1 MKRPNNFILSVLW
14 GVLICIAFTS
24 CENFLDGEDIKD
36 KIVEEI
42 EIANT
47 NPVTFYV
54 EAEEESGTVTPT
66 QIRLKKK
73 ETFELRYKPASS
85 WRFIKWEVRDR
96 ETKEIVPNVI
106 KFDDETA
113 LETKGKVLAPREGL
127 EIYAKA
133 VVIPTIVNVSPSNGS
148 TNDAYVPIQI
158 YFNTPV
164 EEPDEE
170 ISLFNFDNIL
180 ITSSNKTVNE
190 FFEPPVFNKDKTVL
204 TIMPKAVKIS
214 NYILETN
221 SQIFDITISLSD
233 KIVVTQS
240 DVALELADTNKSFSI
255 RYKAAVETDEPK
267 KSKFFVS
274 RFPIT
279 EDNADTFSEDNKI
292 VLKNKYY
299 REDKG
304 FEPDRFTQKEIMKNR
319 TTGLIYIYG
328 KYIDEGSGVKEV
340 TISESRTHDYTTSE
354 LSSEISSLPVT
365 YNSQNALFVQ
375 KGDTTE
381 FFITHEVKTKAG
393 AVLINVKIADVCD
406 NSTSESF
413 YVYKVTEQN
422 FISFSPRNYGKNLN
436 PESYKSSIYSQ
447 NLKKIRIPLASFEE
461 QIYRICFIEDE
472 DGNPIEGSANIEG
485 SDLSVNCY
493 INDSNESLSWTI
505 EEDPS
510 PYFDDE
516 VDEFL
521 VFDLSSFSSIAG
533 LKARLEI
540 KDDIG
545 NSLSKEFY
553 FPKKPSVMTANGKVY
568 VYSGGQTTNVLIIKL
583 GQDGSETV
591 SKLRNSDA
599 FVSGIE
605 LSSLSEGEGYKLIP
619 INTSGQDESYSDYCF
634 WGESYPITYSTA
646 AIQNLDYSVELKE
659 NPVMKYLPEY
669 GKWGFDIILADNSWS
684 KFDSIYYI
692 VTSPYEE
699 GPYCFESN
707 TYKLSYTIS
716 GTDEFIK
723 NNYYSNNIDISVYGI
738 KNNKISAALNKTIIS
753 KTNEAGKYDVIPPE
767 CNLSRPNPYE
777 YELRCND
784 KDSGLNSVYLIKKDG
799 TKELLYDEIA
809 DNEKKILSAS
819 KLEDEADEAG
829 VFLLEV
835 TDIKGNSKIVTGN
848 KPDVN
853 NKRYAPSRLKKDT
866 TDKWFF
872 EQSFG
877 ISDYFYISQIE
888 KKQGL
893 NEWYWSEPAKSEKVV
908 EENYSFW
915 GTGSGGTT
923 GFSINDNVFI
933 RIDNLHVN
941 PGDTYSAG
949 YSYFYTDGVGSSGNY
964 DYIQKLSDSIL
975 LITTDAPAFVQ
986 TIKTDKPYSECKNWT
1001 TEEWELYSEP
1011 IGVVEMKTFSST
1023 NTTSQKYSIP
1033 LSEINKG
1040 ECYVVIAYFS
1050 KLYLNMSQYPKRM
1063 EPYMTEVMVKN

>member
-1 MKRPNNFILSVLW
+1 MNAAEVKREI
-14 GVLICIAFTS
+14 
-24 CENFLDGEDIKD
+24 
-36 KIVEEI
+36 EEAI
-42 EIANT
+42 EIANS
-47 NPVTFYV
+47 NPVTIYV
-54 EAEEESGTVTPT
+54 EAEEGSGTVTPT
-66 QIRLKKK
+66 QLRLKKK
-73 ETFELRYKPASS
+73 ERFELRYKPSSS

-96 ETKEIVPNVI
+96 ETKEVVTDVI
-106 KFDDETA
+106 QFDDETA
-113 LETKGKVLAPREGL
+113 LETKAKVLVPREGL

-133 VVIPTIVNVSPSNGS
+133 VIIPAVVSVSPLNGS

-170 ISLFNFDNIL
+170 ASLFNFDNIS
-180 ITSSNKTVNE
+180 ITSSNRPVDD
-190 FFEPPVFNKDKTVL
+190 FFEEPVFNNDKTVL
-204 TIMPKAVKIS
+204 TIMPKPVKIY
-214 NYILETN
+214 NYVQANNI
-221 SQIFDITISLSD
+221 QIFDVTVSLSNR
-233 KIVVTQS
+233 IVVTQG
-240 DVALELADTNKSFSI
+240 DVDVGLADDNISFSI
-255 RYKAAVETDEPK
+255 RYKAVIETDEPK
-267 KSKFFVS
+267 KSKFFAS
-274 RFPIT
+274 GFQIT
-279 EDNADTFSEDNKI
+279 EDNVDSFSEDNKI

-299 REDKG
+299 RENKG
-304 FEPDRFTQKEIMKNR
+304 YLEPDRFTQKEIMKNR

-340 TISESRTHDYTTSE
+340 TISESRTHDYTDSE

-422 FISFSPRNYGKNLN
+422 FISFSPRNYGINLN
-436 PESYKSSIYSQ
+436 PEYYKSSIYSQ
-447 NLKKIRIPLASFEE
+447 HLKKIRIPLASFEE
-461 QIYRICFIEDE
+461 QIYRRCFIEDE
-472 DGNPIEGSANIEG
+472 DGDPESGTANIEG
-485 SDLSVNCY
+485 SELSVNCY

-510 PYFDDE
+510 PYSNDE

-545 NSLSKEFY
+545 NSLSKDFY
-553 FPKKPSVMTANGKVY
+553 FPKEPSVMTANGKVY
-568 VYSGGQTTNVLIIKL
+568 VYSGGQTTHVLIIKL

-619 INTSGQDESYSDYCF
+619 INTSGHDESYSDYCF
-634 WGESYPITYSTA
+634 WGESCPITYSTA

-669 GKWGFDIILADNSWS
+669 GKWGFNIILADNSWS

-723 NNYYSNNIDISVYGI
+723 NTYYSNNIEMSVYGI

-753 KTNEAGKYDVIPPE
+753 KTNEAGKYDVIPPV

-777 YELRCND
+777 YELKCND

-809 DNEKKILSAS
+809 DNERKILSAS

-829 VFLLEV
+829 VFMLEV

-853 NKRYAPSRLKKDT
+853 NKYYAPSRLKKDT
-866 TDKWFF
+866 TNKWFF
-872 EQSFG
+872 EQSLG
-877 ISDYFYISQIE
+877 NSDYFYISQIN

-893 NEWYWSEPAKSEKVV
+893 NEWYWSEPVKSEKVV
-908 EENYSFW
+908 GQNYSFW

-933 RIDNLHVN
+933 RIDNLYVN
-941 PGDTYSAG
+941 SGGNTYSAG